1 MSVSRFQEPTSR
13 NTTDVGSASAAATAQ
28 VSRPFDSSVSS
39 LTAVF
44 NSQLPSSSST
54 FSASTSYTAPSSS
67 APSYASSLTTSLLPS
82 PPVTPMVDGPKRK
95 FSRPASL
102 RSFSSTTQ
110 VTTVVTAAG
119 SAVSSP
125 SASQFPASTG
135 TSSGPMP
142 IPTTR
147 RSQHNNTFNY
157 RATNSTM
164 PIVTFPSA
172 WSLSLSR
179 NSDAHAMVESRHS
192 HDGDRRMRVVINVYD
207 LLQDSKLAPLMWTLG
222 IGVYHSAVEIDGRE
236 YAYGGHEE
244 HGISGIYYS
253 KPKTLLPG
261 GIVCKTSILHGYTSY
276 SPAEVHAIIS
286 DISSEYM
293 GTSYNLLYKNCNHFT
308 SSLLLRLT
316 DRSAPAW
323 LNRATLIGSALPCI
337 IPQTYIT
344 PPECDV
350 PVRSPSASTTSSS
363 TRNEKSYDEMT
374 SAPMAVQKPS
384 LQIWSRYKSSSS
396 QSSSLSFPSSP
407 AKKTT
412 AGVAKS
418 QKSGER
424 SSHDKD
430 TFESEPFLIS
440 TRYIED
446 EVASDSGSGSGS
458 DSDDEE
464 GGGSIVDEKAIQS
477 RMVKSSYGNTA
488 NSTRSSRA
496 VYEKASIRTYSAL
509 DHSPQSEFG
518 GAPIRKDAV
527 SSAVC

>member
-13 NTTDVGSASAAATAQ
+13 NTADMGPASAAATAQ
-28 VSRPFDSSVSS
+28 QSRPFVSSVSS
-39 LTAVF
+39 STSVF
-44 NSQLPSSSST
+44 NSQLPSSSAT

-67 APSYASSLTTSLLPS
+67 ATSYASSLTTSLLPS
-82 PPVTPMVDGPKRK
+82 PPMTSSADGLKRK
-95 FSRPASL
+95 YSRPASL

-110 VTTVVTAAG
+110 VTTVVTANG

-125 SASQFPASTG
+125 STSQFPASTG
-135 TSSGPMP
+135 SSSGPMP

-164 PIVTFPSA
+164 PVITFPSA

-179 NSDAHAMVESRHS
+179 NSDAHGMVESGRGY
-192 HDGDRRMRVVINVYD
+192 DGDRRLRVIINVYD
-207 LLQDSKLAPLMWTLG
+207 LLQDSKFAPLMWTLG

-253 KPKTLLPG
+253 KPKTPLPG

-276 SPAEVHAIIS
+276 SLAEVHAIIS
-286 DISSEYM
+286 DLSSEYM

-308 SSLLLRLT
+308 NSLLLRLT

-323 LNRATLIGSALPCI
+323 LNRATFIGSALPCI

-363 TRNEKSYDEMT
+363 NRNEKSYDEMS

-384 LQIWSRYKSSSS
+384 LLNWSRYKSSSS
-396 QSSSLSFPSSP
+396 QSSSLSLPSSP
-407 AKKTT
+407 AKKIP
-412 AGVAKS
+412 GVAKS
-418 QKSGER
+418 QKSSER
-424 SSHDKD
+424 SRHDKD

-446 EVASDSGSGSGS
+446 EAVASDSGSDSDS
-458 DSDDEE
+458 DSDDGE
-464 GGGSIVDEKAIQS
+464 GADSMAVDEKAIQS
-477 RMVKSSYGNTA
+477 RMVKGSYGNAA

-496 VYEKASIRTYSAL
+496 FYEKASIRTYSAL
-509 DHSPQSEFG
+509 DHSPQ
-518 GAPIRKDAV
+518 
-527 SSAVC
+527 